1 MSRRAGTVR
10 ELAVCALTVE
20 KRPTVAKAQQN
31 GNDLRKWYITKFRG
45 AWLVMPPV
53 IAEISNWHT
62 LGATF
67 TTGPEAHAAF
77 ARGGQR

>member
-1 MSRRAGTVR
+1 M
-10 ELAVCALTVE
+10 
-20 KRPTVAKAQQN
+20 AKAQQN

-53 IAEISNWHT
+53 MAGISNWHT

-67 TTGPEAHAAF
+67 TTGNEAHATF